1 MVTIMSRWKIALVI
15 LVLGAVEAQGAIVE
29 QEVQYQSDTTTLNGY
44 LVYDDRTQGK
54 RPGVLVVH
62 EWWGHNEYARVRARM
77 LAKLGYVALA
87 VDMYGD
93 GKQALHPDDAKKF
106 SSELK
111 KNWKQASARFLA
123 ARDELTSH
131 PLVDADHIAA
141 IGYCLGGGVVL
152 QMARDGMDLDAVVS
166 FHGSLATTN
175 PAKPGSVKAK
185 ILVAYGRAD
194 PFVTD
199 DQVAAFISE
208 MEQAGAD
215 FKVIAY
221 EGAMHSF
228 TNPDADRLGAK
239 FNMPLKYDR
248 LADDASWAAMRSL
261 FDEVFQAGATSD

>member
-1 MVTIMSRWKIALVI
+1 MVVSMSRWIVAVAI
-15 LVLGAVEAQGAIVE
+15 LLLGAVEAQGAIVE
-29 QEVQYQSDTTTLNGY
+29 QEIQYQSDTMLKGY
-44 LVYDDRTQGK
+44 IVYDDRHQGK

-93 GKQALHPDDAKKF
+93 GRQADHPEDAKQF

-111 KNWKQASARFLA
+111 RDWSIASARFMA
-123 ARDELTSH
+123 AMSLLNSH
-131 PLVDADHIAA
+131 PMVDADKTAA
-141 IGYCLGGGVVL
+141 IGYCLGGAIVL

-166 FHGSLATTN
+166 FHGSLSTPN
-175 PAKPGSVKAK
+175 PARPGIVKAK
-185 ILVAYGRAD
+185 IMVAHGRAD

-199 DQVAAFISE
+199 EQVAGFVSEMDQV
-208 MEQAGAD
+208 GAD
-215 FKVIAY
+215 FRVFAY

-228 TNPDADRLGAK
+228 TNPDADRFGEK

-261 FDEVFQAGATSD
+261 FDEVFQSEAVLR